1 MRERERERMRCSER
15 ERERESKRERMRET
29 KCADISIKENPK
41 VVVKHTVSQ
50 KAMISDIS

>member
-41 VVVKHTVSQ
+41 VVVKHAVSQ